1 MYVIKYM
8 LKKDKRQHDIITQL
22 CNVHLRKVYSKN
34 YKIRLITITN
44 FCSYFHHTM
53 YRLKPLY
60 PWVSAFN
67 FFFQMSMLLFIS
79 LFSVETEPIFN
90 NLCLWREQTM
100 LWGGWRPRV
109 WGSFVAIAKDIKSE
123 TMSNIGKEK

>member
-1 MYVIKYM
+1 MLSDTLYVIRYFSEYICMYVIKYM

-44 FCSYFHHTM
+44 FCSHFHHTM
-53 YRLKPLY
+53 YRF
-60 PWVSAFN
+60 SAFN
-67 FFFQMSMLLFIS
+67 FFFQISLLLFIS

-90 NLCLWREQTM
+90 NLCL
-100 LWGGWRPRV
+100 
-109 WGSFVAIAKDIKSE
+109 
-123 TMSNIGKEK
+123 